1 MGTAMSI
8 SWTPVKDP
16 DEVKDYSLD
25 WSALLVDDTISAST
39 WTLASGVGLTIG
51 ASSNTDT
58 LSTVWLSGGTAGVNY
73 ELLNRVVTTGGRTY
87 DQTVKLKVRVK

>member
-25 WSALLVDDTISAST
+25 WSALLVDDMISTST
-39 WTLASGVGLTIG
+39 WTLASGEGLTIG
-51 ASSNTDT
+51 ANSNTDT
-58 LSTVWLSGGTAGVNY
+58 LSTVWLSAGTAGVNY

>member
-1 MGTAMSI
+1 MSI

-25 WSALLVDDTISAST
+25 WSALLVDDTISTST
-39 WTLASGVGLTIG
+39 WTLASGEGLAIG
-51 ASSNTDT
+51 SNSNTDT
-58 LSTVWLSGGTAGVNY
+58 LSTVWLSGGAAGVNY
-73 ELLNRVVTTGGRTY
+73 GLLNRVVTTGGRTY

>member
-1 MGTAMSI
+1 MSI

-25 WSALLVDDTISAST
+25 WSALLVDDTISTST
-39 WTLASGVGLTIG
+39 WTLASGAGLTIG
-51 ASSNTDT
+51 SNSNTDT

>member
-1 MGTAMSI
+1 MSI

-25 WSALLVDDTISAST
+25 WSALLVDDTISTSM

-58 LSTVWLSGGTAGVNY
+58 LSTVWLSAGTAGVNY

>member
-1 MGTAMSI
+1 MSI

-25 WSALLVDDTISAST
+25 WSALLVDDTISTST
-39 WTLASGVGLTIG
+39 WTLASGEGLAIG
-51 ASSNTDT
+51 SNSNTDT

>member
-1 MGTAMSI
+1 MSI

-25 WSALLVDDTISAST
+25 WSALLVADAISTST
-39 WTLASGVGLTIG
+39 WTLSSGVGLTIG
-51 ASSNTDT
+51 VTSHTGT